1 MEDLI
6 VEECI
11 PDEAELLPDVEALL
25 GDLWASDINRRM
37 LAARAF
43 SEVQE
48 ERAIPALIHLLQDEC
63 PLVRVS
69 SAYAL
74 GRNPC
79 PKIVEPLIAALRR
92 DWNGYVRKGLIW
104 ALGNCCDSRAF
115 EPLVDSLATDIPAVR
130 LWSASALGQ
139 LGDVRAVPYLSAA
152 LLSDPLAVVRSN
164 CAWALGRLE
173 CTEAIPSLV
182 KALKDEDLSVQQDV
196 HEALESLGYNE
207 LEGDGVD
214 VFEIPGT

>member
-6 VEECI
+6 VEEFI
-11 PDEAELLPDVEALL
+11 PDEAELLLDVEALL
-25 GDLWASDINRRM
+25 EDLWASDVNRRM
-37 LAARAF
+37 LAARSF

-48 ERAIPALIHLLQDEC
+48 DRAIPALIHLLQDNC

-79 PKIVEPLIAALRR
+79 PKIVDALIAALRT

-139 LGDVRAVPYLSAA
+139 LGDLRAVPFLCTA
-152 LLSDPLAVVRSN
+152 LLDDPLAVVRSN
-164 CAWALGRLE
+164 CAWALGQLE
-173 CTEAIPSLV
+173 CTEAIPTLI

-214 VFEIPGT
+214 LLEIPGT